1 MNDTINT
8 CSSETASSEDVA
20 VVEGREA
27 TRATRRPN
35 VASRATDSGLEIRF
49 ELPGAT
55 RESIELSVEDGELRL
70 AATTALADHVGPFQA
85 SRIEFHPADFAGRW
99 TLPEDVTAEGAT
111 TSFENGVLILELPR
125 HTATRHTIEV
135 R

>member
-1 MNDTINT
+1 MNDTINK
-8 CSSETASSEDVA
+8 CPSDTASSGDVA
-20 VVEGREA
+20 VVEGKET

-70 AATTALADHVGPFQA
+70 AATTALTDSVGPFQA
-85 SRIEFHPADFAGRW
+85 SRIEFRPADFAGRW

-125 HTATRHTIEV
+125 HTATRHTIEIG
-135 R
+135 